1 MKRHR
6 LKTGLIILGVVVM
19 CGGILLVSGG
29 YAFAATSVNG
39 FNDSLI
45 ALLDGLKQY
54 FEAVLDLFGM
64 ILP

>member
-1 MKRHR
+1 MKRWQKV
-6 LKTGLIILGVVVM
+6 LVISGVATICISV
-19 CGGILLVSGG
+19 LLLSSGV
-29 YAFAATSVNG
+29 AFAATSVDG
-39 FNDSLI
+39 FNDSLV